1 MKAKLKVNNVSVNLG
16 FKELELIA
24 DVLPDCEENAMIF
37 HELSKSLSSEVRT
50 AVACKT
56 SLMAE
61 TAELLI
67 QDSSIMVLCQ
77 ILKTDIGM
85 ASLNK
90 RELTRFIEL
99 GSVRLLK
106 MMIMGLDDIVNEFD
120 CCDMKYLVDLLVQH
134 QDPLIRFELAGAGCG
149 IPLCYLKILADDP
162 DKSVV
167 LEAQQALIDL
177 DFDCDF

>member
-1 MKAKLKVNNVSVNLG
+1 MKVKLTVNGISINLG
-16 FKELELIA
+16 FKELEIIA
-24 DVLPDCEENAMIF
+24 DILPDCEENALIF
-37 HELSKSLSSEVRT
+37 HELSKSLSSEVRS

-77 ILKTDIGM
+77 ILKTDVGKTR
-85 ASLNK
+85 LNK
-90 RELTRFIEL
+90 SDLTRFIEL

-106 MMIMGLDDIVNEFD
+106 MMIMELDDIVNEFD
-120 CCDMKYLVDLLVQH
+120 CCDMKYLADLLVQH
-134 QDPLIRFELAGAGCG
+134 QDPLIRYELAGCD
-149 IPLCYLKILADDP
+149 IPLCYLQILATDP

>member
-1 MKAKLKVNNVSVNLG
+1 MKSKLTVNDISINLG
-16 FKELELIA
+16 FKELEIIA
-24 DVLPDCEENAMIF
+24 DLLPDCEENAMLF

-50 AVACKT
+50 VIACKT
-56 SLMAE
+56 SIMAE

-77 ILKTDIGM
+77 ILKTDIGKTC
-85 ASLNK
+85 LNK
-90 RELTRFIEL
+90 SELTRFIEL

-106 MMIMGLDDIVNEFD
+106 MLIMELDDIVHEFD
-120 CCDMKYLVDLLVQH
+120 CCDIQYLADLLVQH
-134 QDPLIRFELAGAGCG
+134 QDPLIRYELAGAGCG

-177 DFDCDF
+177 DHDF